1 MEVKSKQTT
10 SSWKTLSSFI
20 DSFHHYQT
28 PSIFWFCTTTPYK
41 KLNVNLFDSNIFHV
55 IYHTPYTHAASFLP
69 PLNDFL
75 KLTWKN
81 RTFFFGRQTIE
92 PRYMTIIDVQKK
104 KRRDVKKQNNFLAFV
119 SFVLVNN
126 NYNYYYGDD
135 FDASPFIDWARSHR
149 AIGEV
154 CAGKSRNLRGIF
166 EREKKDFWEKKRRKW
181 TSDFYSV
188 D

>member
-1 MEVKSKQTT
+1 
-10 SSWKTLSSFI
+10 
-20 DSFHHYQT
+20 
-28 PSIFWFCTTTPYK
+28 
-41 KLNVNLFDSNIFHV
+41 
-55 IYHTPYTHAASFLP
+55 
-69 PLNDFL
+69 LNDFL

-166 EREKKDFWEKKRRKW
+166 EREKKDF
-181 TSDFYSV
+181 
-188 D
+188 

>member
-1 MEVKSKQTT
+1 
-10 SSWKTLSSFI
+10 
-20 DSFHHYQT
+20 
-28 PSIFWFCTTTPYK
+28 
-41 KLNVNLFDSNIFHV
+41 
-55 IYHTPYTHAASFLP
+55 
-69 PLNDFL
+69 
-75 KLTWKN
+75 
-81 RTFFFGRQTIE
+81 
-92 PRYMTIIDVQKK
+92 MTIIDVQKK

-166 EREKKDFWEKKRRKW
+166 EREKKDF
-181 TSDFYSV
+181 
-188 D
+188 